1 MHRRAVA
8 LAVPATAIALTVS
21 SCGSIPEDWRTP
33 AFLRMGEDEVDERL
47 PAVSGEVGEKPEVTF
62 PDMEPP
68 DEEVS
73 GVVHEGP
80 GEEGLV
86 RDDDL
91 VVANFAQYEW
101 SGPGE
106 GEELDPDQASYE
118 TGAPDLIRMEEMP
131 DELAAPMISQSVGSR
146 VVYVMPPLSEEE
158 RTQAESMG
166 QEVPEGATVL
176 VLDLMDRY
184 SSGSVVPGEAA
195 EDVGDDLPTVV
206 QDGHSE
212 PEIDVPDTDP
222 PEDLSV
228 EHLIEGQG
236 EEVEEGQ
243 QVIVQYTGVP
253 WEPDEEGRNE
263 VFDSS
268 WSQGGVPFD
277 TTIGSG
283 AVIEGWDE
291 GMVGQPVGS
300 RLLMT
305 VPPDLAYG
313 EEDTGM
319 GTPTG
324 TLVFVVDILG
334 AVENPPQPDPEDMPE
349 EMPEGMPE
357 GGGEIS
363 PEDLEGLEGM
373 PEGE

>member
-73 GVVHEGP
+73 GVVDEGA

-131 DELAAPMISQSVGSR
+131 DELAAPMVNQSVGSR
-146 VVYVMPPLSEEE
+146 VVYVMPPMSEEE

-253 WEPDEEGRNE
+253 WEPDEE
-263 VFDSS
+263 
-268 WSQGGVPFD
+268 
-277 TTIGSG
+277 
-283 AVIEGWDE
+283 
-291 GMVGQPVGS
+291 
-300 RLLMT
+300 
-305 VPPDLAYG
+305 
-313 EEDTGM
+313 
-319 GTPTG
+319 
-324 TLVFVVDILG
+324 
-334 AVENPPQPDPEDMPE
+334 
-349 EMPEGMPE
+349 
-357 GGGEIS
+357 
-363 PEDLEGLEGM
+363 
-373 PEGE
+373 

>member
-118 TGAPDLIRMEEMP
+118 TGAPTSSAWRRCRTSWP
-131 DELAAPMISQSVGSR
+131 HRCSASPWAA
-146 VVYVMPPLSEEE
+146 
-158 RTQAESMG
+158 A
-166 QEVPEGATVL
+166 
-176 VLDLMDRY
+176 
-184 SSGSVVPGEAA
+184 SSTSCP
-195 EDVGDDLPTVV
+195 
-206 QDGHSE
+206 
-212 PEIDVPDTDP
+212 
-222 PEDLSV
+222 
-228 EHLIEGQG
+228 
-236 EEVEEGQ
+236 
-243 QVIVQYTGVP
+243 
-253 WEPDEEGRNE
+253 R
-263 VFDSS
+263 
-268 WSQGGVPFD
+268 
-277 TTIGSG
+277 
-283 AVIEGWDE
+283 
-291 GMVGQPVGS
+291 
-300 RLLMT
+300 
-305 VPPDLAYG
+305 
-313 EEDTGM
+313 
-319 GTPTG
+319 
-324 TLVFVVDILG
+324 
-334 AVENPPQPDPEDMPE
+334 
-349 EMPEGMPE
+349 
-357 GGGEIS
+357 
-363 PEDLEGLEGM
+363 
-373 PEGE
+373 